1 MLKEIID
8 EDKKVYWPSKQE
20 VLHVTVIVLL
30 ITIFISLYVVAFD
43 LSFNRVLSLLITF
56 LRGK

>member
-8 EDKKVYWPSKQE
+8 EYKTVYWPSKQE

>member
-8 EDKKVYWPSKQE
+8 QYKKVYWPSKQE

>member
-8 EDKKVYWPSKQE
+8 EYKKVYWPSNQE

>member
-8 EDKKVYWPSKQE
+8 EYKKVYWQSKQE
-20 VLHVTVIVLL
+20 VIHVTVIVLL

>member
-1 MLKEIID
+1 MLKEII
-8 EDKKVYWPSKQE
+8 EEYKKVYWPSKQE

-43 LSFNRVLSLLITF
+43 LSFDRVLSLLITF